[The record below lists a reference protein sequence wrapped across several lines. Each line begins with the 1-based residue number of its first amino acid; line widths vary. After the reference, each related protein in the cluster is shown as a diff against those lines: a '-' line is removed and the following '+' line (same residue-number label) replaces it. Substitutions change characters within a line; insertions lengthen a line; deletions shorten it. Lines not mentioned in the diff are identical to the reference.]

1 MTHTEPA
8 ARTATVTHAA
18 ALALVRAERPDFAAL
33 GPDERTALVAAAAD
47 RLRAETATVTISTSS
62 RPDTH
67 AHAAMSVPTAGAPRT
82 YFALLPSEAH
92 VTGWI
97 ARATEVAG
105 RYGMAVVIID
115 TRKDS

>member
-1 MTHTEPA
+1 
-8 ARTATVTHAA
+8 
-18 ALALVRAERPDFAAL
+18 
-33 GPDERTALVAAAAD
+33 
-47 RLRAETATVTISTSS
+47 
-62 RPDTH
+62 
-67 AHAAMSVPTAGAPRT
+67 MSVPTAGAPRT